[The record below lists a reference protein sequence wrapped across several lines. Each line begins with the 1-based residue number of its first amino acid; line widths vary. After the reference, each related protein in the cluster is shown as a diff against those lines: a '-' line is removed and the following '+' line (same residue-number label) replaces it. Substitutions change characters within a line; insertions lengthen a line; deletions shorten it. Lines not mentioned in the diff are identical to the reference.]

1 MALERRMPRPKGCC
15 AKIGIVKTMRAVLDA
30 SAAANIILR
39 TARAPALIE
48 KLKHSHL
55 VIAPTLFHGEIANT
69 LWKYVRFGD
78 LDKETALARYAEA
91 IGLVDTFEADEQLAA
106 EALSTAIRYKHSVY
120 DMLYVILARR
130 HGCSIL
136 TVDKKLIALIRQLD
150 KSILP

>member
-1 MALERRMPRPKGCC
+1 
-15 AKIGIVKTMRAVLDA
+15 MRAVLDA

-39 TARAPALIE
+39 TELAPALIE

-55 VIAPTLFHGEIANT
+55 VIAPTLFHSEIANT
-69 LWKYVRFGD
+69 LWKYVRSGD
-78 LDKETALARYAEA
+78 LDKETALTRYAEA
-91 IGLVDTFEADEQLAA
+91 IGLVDIFEADEQLAA
-106 EALSTAIRYKHSVY
+106 EALFTAIRYNHAVY

-150 KSILP
+150 KSMLP

>member
-1 MALERRMPRPKGCC
+1 MPRRKGCY
-15 AKIGIVKTMRAVLDA
+15 AKTGIVKPMRTVLDA

-39 TARAPALIE
+39 TERAPVLID
-48 KLKHSHL
+48 KLKRSHL

-69 LWKYVRFGD
+69 LWKYVRFGE
-78 LDKETALARYAEA
+78 LDKETALNRYAEA
-91 IGLVDTFEADEQLAA
+91 IGLVDVFESDEQIAA

-136 TVDKKLIALIRQLD
+136 TVDKKLIALTRQLD
-150 KSILP
+150 KSALP